1 MKEIGEKTIKE
12 IYINIVK
19 AIVIIFYFLV
29 INLIYENIDI
39 NVLNTGIQCFSILI
53 LFGAIYSFEKSYK
66 KDDFNLTIEGIE
78 LLILA
83 ILSLTIEHNT
93 TKYNFEFKPYVL
105 TISYIFATYFVLKGL
120 VIYTKEKKKYV
131 DSLSDVREIVK
142 KEEPTKKEATK
153 KTKRESKNNKED
165 NVNEKEKIKQEKDN
179 KKEKLENV
187 AEGHK
192 KTEKTKQKDTKIKN
206 KSNTKKTNNSNSDK
220 NNRNNNK
227 ESKAQNKSTN
237 NKTQNKNNNT
247 KKDKVQNEGNISKEK
262 KTSNI
267 NKNASKPEKV
277 KENTKRNKK
286 QNKENKIEEGKK

>member
-1 MKEIGEKTIKE
+1 MKEIGEKTIKD

-29 INLIYENIDI
+29 INLIYENVDI
-39 NVLNTGIQCFSILI
+39 NILNTGIQCFSILI
-53 LFGAIYSFEKSYK
+53 LFGAIYFFEKAYK

-93 TKYNFEFKPYVL
+93 TKYDFEFKPYVL
-105 TISYIFATYFVLKGL
+105 TISYIFASYFVLKGL

-153 KTKRESKNNKED
+153 KNKKGGKNSKED
-165 NVNEKEKIKQEKDN
+165 KVNKNENSEQIKD
-179 KKEKLENV
+179 KKSEQVTDKKSEKLENV
-187 AEGHK
+187 TEEHK
-192 KTEKTKQKDTKIKN
+192 KPEKTKQKDTKIKN
-206 KSNTKKTNNSNSDK
+206 KSNVKKTNNSDSDK
-220 NNRNNNK
+220 SNRNN
-227 ESKAQNKSTN
+227 
-237 NKTQNKNNNT
+237 
-247 KKDKVQNEGNISKEK
+247 KEK

-267 NKNASKPEKV
+267 NKNTSKSKTV
-277 KENTKRNKK
+277 KESTKKNKK
-286 QNKENKIEEGKK
+286 QNEENKIEEGKNK